1 MARLF
6 LIRHGESEWNAERRL
21 QGHADPPLS
30 VRGREQVR
38 QLAGMLKGRPM
49 ARVITSD
56 LTRARQTAELLGY
69 RAEPDAGWREI
80 QVGIWTGRNIDELRS
95 KQGGEYR
102 DWRAGRFT
110 PPEGESWDA
119 FGRRIGDA
127 LTALAEEAGDV
138 MVVCHGG
145 VVRAAVWMLLG
156 IEPGFLS
163 PVSPASL
170 TIVDTRPAP
179 RLRAYGLKPELG
191 DLDAPD

>member
-80 QVGIWTGRNIDELRS
+80 QVGIWTGRNIDEGSCR
-95 KQGGEYR
+95 
-102 DWRAGRFT
+102 
-110 PPEGESWDA
+110 
-119 FGRRIGDA
+119 
-127 LTALAEEAGDV
+127 V
-138 MVVCHGG
+138 
-145 VVRAAVWMLLG
+145 
-156 IEPGFLS
+156 PGW
-163 PVSPASL
+163 
-170 TIVDTRPAP
+170 
-179 RLRAYGLKPELG
+179 
-191 DLDAPD
+191 